1 MIRSLALLL
10 ALPVALAACSGR
22 GTPAEQSHLAPP
34 LANRAPAEAPAQAA
48 GETPARRELVRGPS
62 IYDLPVQLVTADGKR
77 VGLDVARG
85 KPVLVSMFYA
95 SCSIACPLLLS
106 EVGQVLAELPPA
118 VRDDVQVLMVSFDAA
133 RDTPQKLDEL
143 ARERKLGA
151 QWTLAAANDADA
163 RALAAVLSV
172 KYRKLANGE
181 FAHGSTIVALDG
193 EGRPI
198 ARTDALGHRDPL
210 VIALG
215 SL

>member
-1 MIRSLALLL
+1 MTRSLTLLF
-10 ALPVALAACSGR
+10 ALPVALLVAPAACSGR
-22 GTPAEQSHLAPP
+22 GTQAPP
-34 LANRAPAEAPAQAA
+34 IANRAPAEAPAGA
-48 GETPARRELVRGPS
+48 PAEVAVRRELVRGPS
-62 IYDLPVQLVTADGKR
+62 IYDLPVQLVTADGTR
-77 VGLDVARG
+77 VDLDVARG

-133 RDTPQKLDEL
+133 RDTPAKLTEL

-151 QWTLAAANDADA
+151 QWTLATASDADA

-193 EGRPI
+193 EGHPI